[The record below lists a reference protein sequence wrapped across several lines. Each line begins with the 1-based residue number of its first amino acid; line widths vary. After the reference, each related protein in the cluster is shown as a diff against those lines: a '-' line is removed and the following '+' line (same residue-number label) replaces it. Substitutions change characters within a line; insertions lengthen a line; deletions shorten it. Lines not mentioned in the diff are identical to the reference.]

1 MTLKETD
8 GKELRFYSFA
18 KIEAGE
24 GVAPESVG
32 KTVGWVKKPVKVS
45 VTVPSDI
52 TEVLALGEEKIV
64 ALVQDALIGK
74 AKSEAGTA
82 PEGSFSKG
90 MVSAAVR
97 ALKASPQF
105 RGKAR
110 SDLRDAVMAF
120 IATNDA
126 IRAGFLAA
134 FEGLRTA
141 ADDEDEDEA

>member
-8 GKELRFYSFA
+8 GKELRYYSFS
-18 KIEAGE
+18 KVEAGE
-24 GVAPESVG
+24 GVPAEKVG
-32 KTVGWVKKPVKVS
+32 TIVGWVKKPVKVS
-45 VTVPSDI
+45 VNVPSDI
-52 TEVLALGEEKIV
+52 NEILALGEEKILS
-64 ALVQDALIGK
+64 LVQQAIIDK

-105 RGKAR
+105 RGMAR
-110 SDLRDAVMAF
+110 SALRDAVMAW
-120 IATNDA
+120 IASNEA
-126 IRAGFLAA
+126 IKAGFLAA

-141 ADDEDEDEA
+141 QDEDEDED